1 MSEQVI
7 TVRVFDL
14 IGSSLCVS
22 MTDGERVYRKILPLL
37 EKGVRVDL
45 SFDQV
50 NIIISAFLNAAIGQ
64 LYGKFRYDLVDDLL
78 SCSDLESDDQDL
90 IQRVIENAKLY
101 YRRSEDFERAWN
113 EELGNEDETE

>member
-22 MTDGERVYRKILPLL
+22 MTDGERVYGKILPLL
-37 EKGVRVDL
+37 EKGVRVNL
-45 SFDQV
+45 SFDRV
-50 NIIISAFLNAAIGQ
+50 KIIISAFLNAAIGQ
-64 LYGKFRYDLVDDLL
+64 LYGKFSYDLVDDLV

-90 IQRVIENAKLY
+90 LQRVIENAKLY
-101 YRRSEDFERAWN
+101 YKRPEDFERAWN
-113 EELGNEDETE
+113 EEFGNEDETE